1 MTLVSY
7 NLSVPASRERSD
19 FLNAPFDPLA
29 FEEVLERIRT
39 IDETS
44 PFKYI
49 VTPNVD
55 HVVRLNRDSSL
66 REYYSK
72 AWLSLCD
79 SAPISA
85 FALLLWV
92 DLPIV
97 TGSDLT
103 EAMFREVIRDG
114 DRVTLIVANQQVADR
129 AMQTFPHVSFRTM
142 VPPQNLACN
151 PDAMEACIDF
161 IACEP
166 SRFTFIAV
174 GSPQSE
180 RIACGLT
187 THPEARGLAV
197 CCGASIEFLVGMQKR
212 APHVLRGSGFEWL
225 FRMANDPRRLFK
237 RYASTVAPLLRLMGA
252 EVVKTV
258 RGRR

>member
-129 AMQTFPHVSFRTM
+129 AMQTFRPVILIVARARPTPIRVPIRPPVRSSTM
-142 VPPQNLACN
+142 ITATTAAAPVAAPVAAALVRQCCARPRQHTGEDKLAE
-151 PDAMEACIDF
+151 DDKAEDMLDH
-161 IACEP
+161 
-166 SRFTFIAV
+166 S
-174 GSPQSE
+174 
-180 RIACGLT
+180 
-187 THPEARGLAV
+187 
-197 CCGASIEFLVGMQKR
+197 SIF
-212 APHVLRGSGFEWL
+212 
-225 FRMANDPRRLFK
+225 DPRRHDPG
-237 RYASTVAPLLRLMGA
+237 RPLNEKDISSARVPA
-252 EVVKTV
+252 EKSFEA
-258 RGRR
+258 